1 MTGAAV
7 VAAFLERAGLG
18 AGVGEKQKIEHV
30 VAPRFGE
37 IDLRQPGAAPAQQIK
52 NGPDQFVLGLP
63 FVERRIGG
71 KTAVNPVQY
80 SNEGIECGIAAGSPR
95 FGVEDAAGE
104 EIVGKELTLH
114 GTESSARQTAR
125 CYFWKHHYL
134 LHGPIVSGSSQ
145 LPARRH

>member
-1 MTGAAV
+1 VAGATV

-30 VAPRFGE
+30 VAPGFGE

-71 KTAVNPVQY
+71 KTAVNPAQCG
-80 SNEGIECGIAAGSPR
+80 NEGIECGIVAGPPR
-95 FGVEDAAGE
+95 IGVEDAAGE

-114 GTESSARQTAR
+114 GTESSARQTAED
-125 CYFWKHHYL
+125 
-134 LHGPIVSGSSQ
+134 SSW
-145 LPARRH
+145 